1 MRQKGVWKRF
11 SKIVQDFNV
20 LHDSPPE
27 VGNAAIVSVAKD
39 SWCVSVSLDFFP
51 ICLKSKIVST
61 YVKLML

>member
-1 MRQKGVWKRF
+1 M
-11 SKIVQDFNV
+11 QDFNV
-20 LHDSPPE
+20 LHDSAPE
-27 VGNAAIVSVAKD
+27 VGNASIVSVAKD